1 MKPKNFI
8 LSPEKEKQR
17 RKKIS
22 ETMKKKGINPNGR
35 NPNPGKF
42 IRTPETLK
50 KMSKVHIG
58 QISCWKGKKNPNLS
72 LRNKLNNPTKSG
84 KSHWNWKGGITK
96 LNKLIRHSKK
106 YEQWRSDIFKRDN
119 WTCQTWGKRSCYLEA
134 HHIKEFH
141 LILKENKIFSIEDSL
156 KCKELW
162 SIENGVTLCKYCHN
176 LTKRGRV

>member
-50 KMSKVHIG
+50 KMSKAHIG
-58 QISCWKGKKNPNLS
+58 QISC
-72 LRNKLNNPTKSG
+72 
-84 KSHWNWKGGITK
+84 WKGGITK

-119 WTCQTWGKRSCYLEA
+119 WTCQTCGKRSCYLEA